1 VILLSMIFQ
10 DVVENKKLLK
20 IVQKMLIKFQSPIW

>member
-1 VILLSMIFQ
+1 MIFQ